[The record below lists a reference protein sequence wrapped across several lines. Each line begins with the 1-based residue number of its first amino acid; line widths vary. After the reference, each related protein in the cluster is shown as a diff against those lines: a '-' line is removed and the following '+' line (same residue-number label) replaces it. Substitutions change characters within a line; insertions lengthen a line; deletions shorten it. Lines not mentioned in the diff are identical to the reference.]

1 LTAAHGNYIKVFD
14 CVLNQNRLQ
23 TETDANEIDNEKEGK
38 TERKAKTIESCYS
51 GAIVFVFVFGIGIGI
66 FEFRVVFVFGRGFRW
81 FFWIYCVV
89 GWLGLQR
96 RGAGQIRQVPYLSPA
111 GPSCTSPAA
120 GKANVC
126 QRKEKSLMVLQKSI
140 SRSESVCVCFSS
152 QCVCLSILLVDLGAQ
167 RH

>member
-1 LTAAHGNYIKVFD
+1 VWQVLLLNRCLMWLLLEHLVVVHQRGRGGRRRWQPHLLQRGAPTALHQAGRRLTAAHGNYIKVFD

-96 RGAGQIRQVPYLSPA
+96 RGR
-111 GPSCTSPAA
+111 
-120 GKANVC
+120 GK
-126 QRKEKSLMVLQKSI
+126 
-140 SRSESVCVCFSS
+140 
-152 QCVCLSILLVDLGAQ
+152 
-167 RH
+167 